1 VCNRTATL
9 GSGVVRLT
17 VHAPAKRR
25 SRSRTAETLG
35 RILST
40 SRGRAERVQ
49 RFSFRFFARGIG
61 SSRVVIRASSLSHS
75 PSST

>member
-1 VCNRTATL
+1 MCNRTATM
-9 GSGVVRLT
+9 GPGVVRLT
-17 VHAPAKRR
+17 VSTPAKRR
-25 SRSRTAETLG
+25 SRSTAAKTPG

-49 RFSFRFFARGIG
+49 RFFFRFFARGIG